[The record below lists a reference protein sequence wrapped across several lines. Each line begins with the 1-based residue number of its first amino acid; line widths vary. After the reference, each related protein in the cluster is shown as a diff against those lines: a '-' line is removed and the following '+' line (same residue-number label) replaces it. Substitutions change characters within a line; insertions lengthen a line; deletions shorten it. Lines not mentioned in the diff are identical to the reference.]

1 MDIVKQNCI
10 TTFGGSVGKSAWSAY
25 RAQGMMKIA
34 VLDADLIARKQHRFP
49 NLVCMETSGYHKSG
63 ENDVHYGFIEAFI
76 ERLSEKYN
84 IREIVF
90 ERRDAVQMVQNLE
103 GMSFT
108 VVPFG

>member
-1 MDIVKQNCI
+1 MLTSEQ
-10 TTFGGSVGKSAWSAY
+10 GSNIDFRISSVWK
-25 RAQGMMKIA
+25 
-34 VLDADLIARKQHRFP
+34 L
-49 NLVCMETSGYHKSG
+49 SGYHKSG